1 MFRRAVTALSLCA
14 LTAATACSDSS
25 SPVSPTDEAVP
36 VRAMVIGGDNQLIP
50 VMQEGLDTLAVRFF
64 VPSGAPVA
72 GATVT
77 WTLNGDG
84 RVTAVSA
91 LTDAAGVARAV
102 FQAGAKAGTA
112 TVTAALGSDDVEF
125 VVRVSAADPSRLQ
138 AMAMTTDTL
147 SAGKPFNGA
156 PVRVLDQY
164 GNPVADVP
172 LTATIFAAES
182 DEPEA
187 QLSLV
192 ANADGI
198 ARLGTELALPAGTHR
213 LVYAFAEHTVT
224 YQLVVMPPQD

>member
-1 MFRRAVTALSLCA
+1 MFRRAATVLSLCA
-14 LTAATACSDSS
+14 LTAATACSESS
-25 SPVSPTDEAVP
+25 SPVSPTEGTAV

-50 VMQEGLDTLAVRFF
+50 VMQEGLDTLAVRFY

-77 WTLNGDG
+77 WTLSGDG

-91 LTDAAGVARAV
+91 QTDAAGVARAV
-102 FQAGAKAGTA
+102 FQAGSKSG
-112 TVTAALGSDDVEF
+112 TVTVKAALGSDDVEF
-125 VVRVSAADPSRLQ
+125 VLRVQAADPSKLE

-164 GNPVADVP
+164 GNPVSDVP
-172 LTATIFAAES
+172 LTATIFAADS
-182 DEPEA
+182 DEAQA
-187 QLSLV
+187 QLFLV
-192 ANADGI
+192 ANAEGI
-198 ARLGTELALPAGTHR
+198 ARLGTDVALPAGTHR
-213 LVYAFAEHTVT
+213 LVYAFGEHTVT